1 MINITSDCDP
11 SLVSPDL
18 NCIKVLVKKI
28 FSENNIKDAEL
39 SFIFCTDNRLS
50 NLKKKFF
57 NKDYLTDVIAFRLN
71 NYEEK
76 NVEGEIYISLP
87 RAEENAQIY
96 EEPYGRE
103 VARLIIHGCLHL
115 IGYLDKTKKQ
125 KKIMSKNENYF
136 LKKND
141 WINLFQNDK

>member
-18 NCIKVLVKKI
+18 KCIKALVKNI
-28 FSENNIKDAEL
+28 FLENNIKDAEL
-39 SFIFCTDNRLS
+39 SCIFCNDNHLS

-57 NKDYLTDVIAFRLN
+57 NQDHLTDVIAFRLN
-71 NYEEK
+71 NYEEQRI
-76 NVEGEIYISLP
+76 EGEIYISLP
-87 RAEENAQIY
+87 RAKENAQIY

-125 KKIMSKNENYF
+125 KKIMIKNENHF

-141 WINLFQNDK
+141 WISLFQNGK

>member
-11 SLVSPDL
+11 SLISPDL
-18 NCIKVLVKKI
+18 KYIKALAKNI

-39 SFIFCTDNRLS
+39 SYIFCDDNYLL

-57 NKDYLTDVIAFRLN
+57 KQNHLTDVIAFRLN
-71 NYEEK
+71 NYEEQK
-76 NVEGEIYISLP
+76 VEGEIYISLP
-87 RAEENAQIY
+87 RAKENAQIY

-115 IGYLDKTKKQ
+115 IGYLDKTKSQ
-125 KKIMSKNENYF
+125 KKIMNEHENYF
-136 LKKND
+136 LNKIN
-141 WINLFQNDK
+141 WLNLFQNGM

>member
-11 SLVSPDL
+11 SLISPDL
-18 NCIKVLVKKI
+18 KYIKALAKNI

-39 SFIFCTDNRLS
+39 SYIFCDDNHLL

-57 NKDYLTDVIAFRLN
+57 KQNHLTDVIAFRLN
-71 NYEEK
+71 NYEEQK
-76 NVEGEIYISLP
+76 VEGEIYISLP
-87 RAEENAQIY
+87 RAKENAQIY

-115 IGYLDKTKKQ
+115 IGYLDKTKSQ
-125 KKIMSKNENYF
+125 KKIMNEHENYF
-136 LKKND
+136 LNKIN
-141 WINLFQNDK
+141 WLNLFQNGM